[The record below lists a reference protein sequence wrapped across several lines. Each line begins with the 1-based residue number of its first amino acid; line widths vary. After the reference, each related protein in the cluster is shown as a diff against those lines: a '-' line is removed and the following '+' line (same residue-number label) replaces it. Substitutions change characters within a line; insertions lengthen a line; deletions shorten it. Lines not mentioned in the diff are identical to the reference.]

1 MLDKVM
7 QDKVVV
13 SDTQLSEVAEKMLAL
28 TTPSPLTDFKPDWPG
43 AEFVSMQIK
52 RDDLI
57 HPIISGNKWRKLKH
71 TLNALPGSC
80 RHIISFGGGF
90 SNHLHACGY
99 LCMKLGIHFT
109 ALVRGDYTAH
119 PTPML
124 RDLASWQA
132 DIQYLDKT
140 TYAKRTDPIWLENLQ
155 KQYPESVLIPEGG
168 SQAHALKGVA
178 ELLEEDNSACNHI
191 VVPVGSGAT
200 LAGLIGANSHPVSV
214 TGIAVLKGEGY
225 LEALVQALLPATGQ
239 QQPWQILHDYHQ
251 GGYGKR
257 NAALTSFC
265 DDMTQQYDVPVE
277 PVYSGKLL
285 FAIKDLLEK
294 RFFPDG
300 TRLRIVHTGGL
311 QGAR

>member
-1 MLDKVM
+1 M

-13 SDTQLSEVAEKMLAL
+13 SDTTLSQVAERILTL
-28 TTPSPLTDFKPDWPG
+28 TTPSPLTVFEPDWPG
-43 AEFVSMQIK
+43 AERVSMQVK

-57 HPIISGNKWRKLKH
+57 HPVISGNKWRKLKY
-71 TLNALPGSC
+71 TLDALPGSC

-109 ALVRGDYTAH
+109 ALVRGDYNAN

-124 RDLASWQA
+124 KDLQSWQA
-132 DIQYLDKT
+132 CIQYVDKPA
-140 TYAKRTDPIWLENLQ
+140 YAKRSDPIWLENL
-155 KQYPESVLIPEGG
+155 PEC
-168 SQAHALKGVA
+168 
-178 ELLEEDNSACNHI
+178 DHI
-191 VVPVGSGAT
+191 IAPVGSGAT
-200 LAGLIGANSHPVSV
+200 LAGLICADSSPVTV
-214 TGIAVLKGEGY
+214 TGIAVLKGAGY
-225 LEALVQALLPATGQ
+225 LESLVQALLPATGQ
-239 QQPWQILHDYHQ
+239 QNRWQILHDYHQ

-257 NAALTSFC
+257 NATLTSFC
-265 DDMTQQYDVPVE
+265 EELMQQYKLPVE
-277 PVYSGKLL
+277 PVYSGKLF

-294 RFFPDG
+294 GFFPDG

>member
-1 MLDKVM
+1 M

-13 SDTQLSEVAEKMLAL
+13 SDTTLSQVAERILTL
-28 TTPSPLTDFKPDWPG
+28 TTPSPLTVFEPDWPG
-43 AEFVSMQIK
+43 AERVSMQVK

-57 HPIISGNKWRKLKH
+57 HPVISGNKWRKLKY
-71 TLNALPGSC
+71 TLDALPGSC

-109 ALVRGDYTAH
+109 ALVRGDYNAN

-124 RDLASWQA
+124 KDLQSWQA
-132 DIQYLDKT
+132 CIQYVDKPA
-140 TYAKRTDPIWLENLQ
+140 YAKRSDPIWLENLQ
-155 KQYPESVLIPEGG
+155 KQYPESVIIPEGG
-168 SQAHALKGVA
+168 SQAHALRGVA
-178 ELLEEDNSACNHI
+178 ELIEEDDTECDHI
-191 VVPVGSGAT
+191 IAPVGSGAT
-200 LAGLIGANSHPVSV
+200 LAGLICADSSPVTV
-214 TGIAVLKGEGY
+214 TGIAVLKGAGY
-225 LEALVQALLPATGQ
+225 LESLVQALLPATGQ
-239 QQPWQILHDYHQ
+239 QNRWQILHDYHQ

-257 NAALTSFC
+257 NATLTSFC
-265 DDMTQQYDVPVE
+265 EELMQQYKLPVE
-277 PVYSGKLL
+277 PVYSGKLF

-294 RFFPDG
+294 GFFPDG